1 MIKVAIADDH
11 NLFRD
16 GIKLIIDEEDD
27 IKYIGGFQ
35 NGSELLSHLK
45 YEEPDIVLMD
55 ISMPVMDGFETT
67 KKVLEK
73 YPKVRIIVLSMHD
86 DEEHYHKMIELGVK
100 GFILKKSG
108 SFEMVKAIREV
119 YDGGNYFSQ
128 ELLQNVII
136 SYNTKNNSKIELTE
150 REQDVLLLICNGYT
164 NNEIGEKLFI
174 SPKTADNYRTALL
187 KKTKTKNSA
196 HLVMFAMRNKLIEM

>member
-11 NLFRD
+11 EIFRD
-16 GIKLIIDEEDD
+16 GVKRILSEEENIKVISS
-27 IKYIGGFQ
+27 FQ
-35 NGSELLSHLK
+35 NGGELISFIK
-45 YEEPDIVLMD
+45 NKKPDVILMD
-55 ISMPVMDGFETT
+55 ISMPVMDGFDAT
-67 KKVLEK
+67 KKALEI
-73 YPKVRIIVLSMHD
+73 YPDLKIIALSMFD

-108 SFEMVKAIREV
+108 SFEMIKAINEV
-119 YDGGNYFSQ
+119 YNGGNYFSQ
-128 ELLQNVII
+128 ELLQKVIV
-136 SYNTKNNSKIELTE
+136 SFNNKSKVNIGLTD
-150 REQDVLLLICNGYT
+150 REKDVLLLICNGFT

-196 HLVMFAMRNKLIEM
+196 HMVMFAMKYKLVEL